1 MENRTRA
8 KEDHK
13 PYTVKYG
20 PINISKETYG
30 PPTSRRLL
38 YWRRRILLELSLA

>member
-8 KEDHK
+8 KKDCK

-20 PINISKETYG
+20 LINIYKEAYG
-30 PPTSRRLL
+30 SPTS
-38 YWRRRILLELSLA
+38 